1 VRSGVSEEGLTF
13 KQKEKAILVSL
24 ILGLVTMIPN
34 IIAALTSNSLIM
46 LTDVFQGVSE
56 VLAIFFAYIA
66 IRKVSKGTNLVY
78 NYGYGKMEGFSSL
91 LMALVIVISLI
102 VVLTSAIRGLLKP
115 EKLAGIGVLIGIVFN
130 FIGVLMDLWQ
140 WRKYK
145 RIARTAFSPIIE
157 GQLKLYRGKFAMD
170 LGETLTLSAG
180 LLLGKFSFA
189 HFIDPIGALLL
200 SGVLFHSAYTL
211 FSTSMDNLMDRTL
224 EESMQTGILKVL
236 AQHFD
241 DYKDL
246 HDIRSRRSGA
256 DVFIELYLEFDD
268 HLKMEKVMEHIKQI
282 RSDIKNVIR
291 NCQVNIIPSREKPT
305 LK

>member
-1 VRSGVSEEGLTF
+1 MGQEGLTF

-24 ILGLVTMIPN
+24 LLGIGSAIPN
-34 IIAALTSNSLIM
+34 IVAALTSNSLIM
-46 LTDVFQGVSE
+46 LTGVFQSISE
-56 VLAIFFAYIA
+56 ILAIFFAYIA

-91 LMALVIVISLI
+91 LMVLVIVISLI
-102 VVLTSAIRGLLKP
+102 VVLTGAIRGLLKP
-115 EKLAGIGVLIGIVFN
+115 EKLAGVGVLIGIAFN
-130 FIGVLMDLWQ
+130 MVGVLTNLWQ
-140 WRKYK
+140 WIKFK
-145 RIARTAFSPIIE
+145 RLARIAFSPIIE

-170 LGETLTLSAG
+170 FGETLTLSAG

-189 HFIDPIGALLL
+189 HFIDPIGAMLL

-246 HDIRSRRSGA
+246 HDIRSRRSGG

-268 HLKMEKVMEHIKQI
+268 DLPMEKVMEHIKTI
-282 RSDIKNVIR
+282 SADIKAIIR

>member
-1 VRSGVSEEGLTF
+1 
-13 KQKEKAILVSL
+13 
-24 ILGLVTMIPN
+24 
-34 IIAALTSNSLIM
+34 
-46 LTDVFQGVSE
+46 
-56 VLAIFFAYIA
+56 
-66 IRKVSKGTNLVY
+66 
-78 NYGYGKMEGFSSL
+78 FSSL

-102 VVLTSAIRGLLKP
+102 VVLTGAIRGLLKP

-130 FIGVLMDLWQ
+130 MVGVLTNLWQ
-140 WRKYK
+140 WIKFK
-145 RIARTAFSPIIE
+145 RLARIAFSPIIE

-170 LGETLTLSAG
+170 FGETLTLSAG

-189 HFIDPIGALLL
+189 HFIDPIGALVL
-200 SGVLFHSAYTL
+200 SGFLFYSAYTL

-241 DYKDL
+241 DYHDL
-246 HDIRSRRSGA
+246 HDIRSRRSGG

-268 HLKMEKVMEHIKQI
+268 HLPMEKVMEHIKTI
-282 RSDIKNVIR
+282 SADIKAIIR

>member
-1 VRSGVSEEGLTF
+1 VGQEGLTF

-24 ILGLVTMIPN
+24 LLGIGSAIPN
-34 IIAALTSNSLIM
+34 IVAALTSNSLIM
-46 LTDVFQGVSE
+46 LTGVFQSISE
-56 VLAIFFAYIA
+56 ILAIFFAYIA
-66 IRKVSKGTNLVY
+66 IRKVSKGTNLIY

-102 VVLTSAIRGLLKP
+102 VVLTGAIRGLLKP

-130 FIGVLMDLWQ
+130 MVGVLTNLWQ
-140 WRKYK
+140 WIKFK
-145 RIARTAFSPIIE
+145 RLARIAFSPIIE

-170 LGETLTLSAG
+170 FGETLTLSAG

-246 HDIRSRRSGA
+246 HDIRSRRSGG

-268 HLKMEKVMEHIKQI
+268 DLPMEKVMEHIKTI
-282 RSDIKNVIR
+282 SADIKAIIR

>member
-1 VRSGVSEEGLTF
+1 VGQEGLTF

-24 ILGLVTMIPN
+24 LLGIGSAIPN
-34 IIAALTSNSLIM
+34 IVAALTSNSLIM
-46 LTDVFQGVSE
+46 LTGVFQSISE
-56 VLAIFFAYIA
+56 ILAIFFAYIA
-66 IRKVSKGTNLVY
+66 IRKVSKGTNLIY

-102 VVLTSAIRGLLKP
+102 VVLTGAIRGLLKP
-115 EKLAGIGVLIGIVFN
+115 EKLAGIGVLIGIAFN
-130 FIGVLMDLWQ
+130 MVGVLTNLWQ
-140 WRKYK
+140 WIKFK
-145 RIARTAFSPIIE
+145 RLARIAFSPIVE

-170 LGETLTLSAG
+170 FGETLTLSAG

-246 HDIRSRRSGA
+246 HDIRSRRSGG

-268 HLKMEKVMEHIKQI
+268 DLPMEKMMEHIKTI
-282 RSDIKNVIR
+282 SADIKAIIR